1 MTPPARFLPLLLAC
15 VLGASVQAA
24 PAAASEAKATSEAK
38 AAALFDQLVGSPAR
52 LRIFLQ
58 AMPKGGDLHNHLSGS
73 PYAEDYL
80 KSAADAGYCVD
91 AAGPRLIPP
100 PCPPQNAVRGLGER
114 DPFAFNR
121 LVDALSTRGLQAGY
135 GRDEVSGHT
144 QFFSTFDRFGAIA
157 GGDIAGGLAAT
168 LSLAAGDRVVY
179 VELIHNPNAMMDY
192 VLTGPPG
199 PLDSGG
205 LADAFDREIASVGP
219 VVAKAMAE
227 LDRDEAEARRR
238 LNCGAPPRGGEP
250 AACGV
255 SVRYLAWVF
264 RELPPAQ
271 AFRSMVAAFAI
282 ADRDPRFV
290 GVNIVQ
296 PEDSLVS
303 VRDYDLHMAMFRF
316 LAAKYPKVRRS
327 LHAGELARGMVPPAA
342 LRDHIRKAI
351 EVGGAERIGHGTDI
365 AFEDDAPAVLAEMA
379 HHRIAVEI
387 NLTSNAVI
395 LGVAGPDHPLA
406 LYRRAGV
413 PVVLSTD
420 DEGILRTD
428 LTQEYVR
435 AAREH
440 GLRYRD
446 LKAISRAG
454 LEYAFLP
461 GPSLWKDGQLGA
473 PITACAGG
481 WNTAP
486 CRSFLQ
492 SSAKARLQVDLEVRF
507 AAFEQAVVNWIF

>member
-1 MTPPARFLPLLLAC
+1 MRPLAAPLALLLAC
-15 VLGASVQAA
+15 VLGATG
-24 PAAASEAKATSEAK
+24 PAAAAEAKAGSEAK
-38 AAALFDQLVGSPAR
+38 AAALFDALAKDPTR

-58 AMPKGGDLHNHLSGS
+58 AMPKGADLHNHLSGA

-80 KSAADAGYCVD
+80 KSAADAGYCID
-91 AAGPRLIPP
+91 AAGPQLVPP
-100 PCPPQNAVRGLGER
+100 PCPPETAVRGLGER

-121 LVDALSTRGLQAGY
+121 LVDALSTRAFQAGH

-144 QFFSTFDRFGAIA
+144 QFFSTFGRFGAIA
-157 GGDIAGGLAAT
+157 SGDIADGLAST

-179 VELIHNPNAMMDY
+179 VELIHNPNAIMDH
-192 VLTGPPG
+192 VLAGPPG
-199 PLDSGG
+199 PLAADG
-205 LADAFDREIASVGP
+205 LAEAFEREAAAVAP
-219 VVAKAMAE
+219 VVTKAMAE
-227 LDRDEAEARRR
+227 LDRDEAKARRR
-238 LNCGAPPRGGEP
+238 MDCNATSKPSP
-250 AACGV
+250 AACDV
-255 SVRYLAWVF
+255 SVRYLGWVF
-264 RELPPAQ
+264 RGLPPAQ
-271 AFRSMVAAFAI
+271 AFRSMVAAFAL
-282 ADRDPRFV
+282 AARDPRFV

-296 PEDSLVS
+296 PEDSLIS

-316 LAAKYPKVRRS
+316 LSGKYPKVRRS

-351 EVGGAERIGHGTDI
+351 EVGGAERIGHGADI
-365 AFEDDAPAVLAEMA
+365 AFEDDAPAILAKMK
-379 HHRIAVEI
+379 RRGVAVEI

-395 LGVAGPDHPLA
+395 LGVAGQDHPLA

-428 LTQEYVR
+428 LTHEYVR

-440 GLRYRD
+440 GLRYGD

-461 GPSLWKDGQLGA
+461 GPSLWNDGQVGA
-473 PITACAGG
+473 PVAACAGG
-481 WNTAP
+481 WTTAL
-486 CRSFLQ
+486 CRGYLQ
-492 SSAKARLQVDLEVRF
+492 SSPKARLQVDLELQL
-507 AAFEQAVVNWIF
+507 AAFEHAVVSWIF